1 MAPVASTTMGTA
13 GPGSRSPGVARK
25 KRWNSFCGNRRDD
38 TAFAS
43 YLHPVGVGLYGEP
56 WPSKERQRT
65 GLLLPR
71 FGATLLCSPPGIPI
85 SHCRRACV
93 AASGKMPR
101 GVQVRGGA
109 GVWRQ
114 AVTEKLDVTPEKTRT
129 LPIGRRELLSLEKVT
144 TLLGRSPSS
153 TQISVWLTFG
163 LSRDAT

>member
-1 MAPVASTTMGTA
+1 
-13 GPGSRSPGVARK
+13 
-25 KRWNSFCGNRRDD
+25 
-38 TAFAS
+38 
-43 YLHPVGVGLYGEP
+43 
-56 WPSKERQRT
+56 
-65 GLLLPR
+65 
-71 FGATLLCSPPGIPI
+71 
-85 SHCRRACV
+85 
-93 AASGKMPR
+93 
-101 GVQVRGGA
+101 VRGGA